1 MWWICSKCGSSF
13 LTSVG
18 RRIEYSKCPYCSAKK
33 VNETNSLESRFPLL
47 MKYWDYDK
55 NRNISPS
62 KTYFSSRRLA
72 WWICEEC
79 GKSYS
84 MSICARI
91 KAKTNCCFDCK
102 HKHIG
107 NMNRLKSV
115 KSNKSL
121 FIMRRDLVKEWNYE
135 KNYPLTPKEV
145 SCGSGLLI
153 WWKCQKCGNEW
164 QAKVFN
170 RVYGTGCPKCAK
182 K

>member
-1 MWWICSKCGSSF
+1 
-13 LTSVG
+13 
-18 RRIEYSKCPYCSAKK
+18 
-33 VNETNSLESRFPLL
+33 